1 MSIDTHGDLMVKGR
15 MLAATVRSMS
25 SLGSL
30 GVQALA
36 ELGIHD
42 IDIDQWYPAKARGAM
57 M

>member
-1 MSIDTHGDLMVKGR
+1 
-15 MLAATVRSMS
+15 MLAATVRRIC

-30 GVQALA
+30 RVQALA
-36 ELGIHD
+36 EPGIHD

>member
-1 MSIDTHGDLMVKGR
+1 MTDDTHGDLMVKGR

-36 ELGIHD
+36 L
-42 IDIDQWYPAKARGAM
+42 Q
-57 M
+57 